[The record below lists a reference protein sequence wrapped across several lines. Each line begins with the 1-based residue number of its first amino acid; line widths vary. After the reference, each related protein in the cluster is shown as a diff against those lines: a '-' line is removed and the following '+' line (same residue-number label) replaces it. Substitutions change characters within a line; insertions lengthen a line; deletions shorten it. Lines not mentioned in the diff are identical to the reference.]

1 MGIEFFVFTNFT
13 ALEKCYLK
21 PIPIAKRVALK
32 RKDE

>member
-13 ALEKCYLK
+13 AIEKCYLK
-21 PIPIAKRVALK
+21 PIAKRIALK